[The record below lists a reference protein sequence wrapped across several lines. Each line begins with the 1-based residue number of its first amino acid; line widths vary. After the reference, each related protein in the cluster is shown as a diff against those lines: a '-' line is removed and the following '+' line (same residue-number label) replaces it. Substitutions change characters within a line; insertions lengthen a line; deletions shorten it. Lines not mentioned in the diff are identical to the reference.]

1 MPIRFRCAYCNQL
14 MGIARRKAGTV
25 VRCPKCAGQVVVPQP
40 ESYEENQPE
49 SFRQAV
55 SNAPGQV
62 QSGKAGAALFEQH
75 DFAKAFHEGPAA
87 GPQVLHPPALHN
99 PPAANPR
106 PTAEN
111 AGLPEYEAV
120 PLGPIKGVPLKGG
133 ARGVFLTS
141 GVLAVLSAL
150 VVILMGMA
158 FFLGLLLGRS
168 AQ

>member
-40 ESYEENQPE
+40 ESYEEDRPE
-49 SFRQAV
+49 GSRQAV
-55 SNAPGQV
+55 ANTPGQV
-62 QSGKAGAALFEQH
+62 QAGTAGAALFEHH
-75 DFAKAFHEGPAA
+75 DFAKVFQEAPAA
-87 GPQVLHPPALHN
+87 GPQVLHPPTFHN

-106 PTAEN
+106 PAEN
-111 AGLPEYEAV
+111 AGLPQYEAI
-120 PLGPIKGVPLKGG
+120 PLNPVKGMPLKGT